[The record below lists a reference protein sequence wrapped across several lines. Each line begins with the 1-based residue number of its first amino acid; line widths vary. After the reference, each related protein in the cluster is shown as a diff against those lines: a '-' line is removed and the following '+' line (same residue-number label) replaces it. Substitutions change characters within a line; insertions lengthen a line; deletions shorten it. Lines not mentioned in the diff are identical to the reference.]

1 MIFAI
6 KSTRALGDTC
16 VEPFKVISASEY
28 HEPIVGFQAVNFIKE
43 KALDTVCDQAVQ
55 VLEYEETRRRL
66 SSLDEDLS
74 DGVLWTMTMNE
85 ISFA

>member
-6 KSTRALGDTC
+6 ESTRALGDTC
-16 VEPFKVISASEY
+16 VESFEIVSASEH
-28 HEPIVGFQAVNFIKE
+28 HEPLVGFQAVNFIKE
-43 KALDTVCDQAVQ
+43 KALDTIFDQAIQ
-55 VLEYEETRRRL
+55 VLKYEEARRRL

-85 ISFA
+85 ISLA